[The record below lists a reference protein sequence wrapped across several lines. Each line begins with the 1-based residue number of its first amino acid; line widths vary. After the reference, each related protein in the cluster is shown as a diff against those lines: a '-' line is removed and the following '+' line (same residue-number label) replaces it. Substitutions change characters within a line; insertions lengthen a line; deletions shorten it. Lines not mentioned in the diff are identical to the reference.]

1 MRQFWT
7 YTLARLGL
15 VVVVAGV
22 LWLLGLNGPTDI
34 VLAFIISGLASF
46 VLLRRQRGALAQ
58 TVDARARRIR
68 ERMAEAEAAEDAAD
82 DAARAAQADPA
93 PEADPARTPDVEPTR
108 TPDVEPEAS
117 ADDPTPPPR

>member
-34 VLAFIISGLASF
+34 VLAFIISGLISF

-58 TVDARARRIR
+58 TVDARAQRIR

-82 DAARAAQADPA
+82 DAARAAQVEPA
-93 PEADPARTPDVEPTR
+93 PTSDTDSER
-108 TPDVEPEAS
+108 TPDVEPEA
-117 ADDPTPPPR
+117 AAEDPGPPPH